1 MATKLAPVALGGF
14 LLLILIPQLVETY
27 TMFNMTIFAIMAIF
41 SLSLGL
47 VWGFAG
53 ILSLGQSV
61 FFGLGGY
68 AYAIVAVNFSDSTP
82 GLIAAIIVPAIVASL
97 IGYFAFFG
105 RVTDVYFG
113 VISLTTSLIF
123 YSLVNSTSDQSF
135 VIGKAPIGG
144 YNGIPSVPPIN
155 WPMLPEWQL
164 DFAETYYLSGALL
177 LIIYIGLRILLA
189 SPFGRVCIGV
199 RESETRAELLGYDV
213 RKYKLG
219 MFCTGAAIA
228 GLAGALFA
236 AWGSFVGPDSFSVG
250 FAAQAIIWVMFGG
263 LGTLVGPIVGCILLQ
278 AVTTWLGQVKII
290 DPNIVLGLI
299 FIAAVLLLP
308 QGMVPAL
315 RKLYRRVFALRP
327 RRGSA

>member
-1 MATKLAPVALGGF
+1 MATKLAPVALGGL

-27 TMFNMTIFAIMAIF
+27 TMFNMTVFAIMAIF